1 MGAVSRSRF
10 RDGLLRNL
18 LNNQS
23 AEAGL
28 VGDAR

>member
-1 MGAVSRSRF
+1 MLENPVVQAQVQ
-10 RDGLLRNL
+10 N
-18 LNNQS
+18 NNQS